1 MKDFAWITSFYCRQF
16 FRALFLVNRDKLIK
30 NLLLLLFAVIF
41 FPMVY
46 QLFKFIFRH
55 FYDAPLIGGILVSSL
70 MNTFYLSFSLL
81 ILLSSIV
88 TSISV
93 LFLSRDMDFLFSRP
107 LREGSLFAFQYL
119 KIIAGSC
126 WMVFLMSVPIFGAFG
141 SIFNLS
147 MGQYLFMLL
156 NHLPLFVIM
165 TSVGI
170 VITLLLLKS
179 FPAENVRN
187 IAIAVS
193 GIFVA
198 AFLVYFRMLQPEKL
212 TGASTEQIRQF
223 IENFRT
229 PDSLLL
235 PHGAFMHI
243 INRVTGHGVLNTLL
257 PSVIFFSVSAVCFY
271 LVIETGKKMYF
282 EAYGKKGLYT
292 KQGTLS
298 PGFRFHK
305 AGQIAN
311 QIKKDFLYLVR
322 DTAQWIQVVF
332 LFGLVVIY
340 LFNMYK
346 LPDQLFNL
354 RNVIYFLN
362 IGFIGFVMSAI
373 GARLVLPVISSE
385 GRGFWIYRSAPFAL
399 RNYVLY
405 KLVAYGLPVMAT
417 GLVVAGISLY
427 ILKADSFVV
436 FLTIFST
443 FCATLVISGVGTGFG
458 AYFADFSIKNP
469 EEMITGVAGLAYMFA
484 TFIFIGLLLWFE
496 AGAVRDYYVSTVVNE
511 KTFHP
516 EKYIPEA
523 AAIIGITLAFTILPM
538 IAGIKKLEKMEK

>member
-1 MKDFAWITSFYCRQF
+1 MKDFAWIASFYYRQF
-16 FRALFLVNRDKLIK
+16 LRGLFSVSRDKLIK
-30 NLLLLLFAVIF
+30 NLLLLVFAAVF

-55 FYDAPLIGGILVSSL
+55 FYDAPLIGGILVSKL

-93 LFLSRDMDFLFSRP
+93 LFLSRDMNFLFSRP
-107 LREGSLFAFQYL
+107 LKEGSLFAYQYL

-126 WMVFLMSVPIFGAFG
+126 WMVFLMSVPIFAAFG
-141 SIFNLS
+141 SVFNLS
-147 MGQYLFMLL
+147 GAQYAFMII
-156 NHLPLFVIM
+156 NHLPLFIIM
-165 TSVGI
+165 SSIGI
-170 VITLLLLKS
+170 TLTLLLLKV

-198 AFLVYFRMLQPEKL
+198 AFLIYFRMLQPEKL

-229 PDSLLL
+229 PDSLFL
-235 PHGAFMHI
+235 PHGAFMYI
-243 INRVTGHGVLNTLL
+243 INRTTGYGVLNVLL
-257 PSVIFFSVSAVCFY
+257 PSLVFFSVSAVCFY
-271 LVIETGKKMYF
+271 LVIAAGRTLYF
-282 EAYGKKGLYT
+282 EAYGKKGLYS
-292 KQGTLS
+292 KQGALS
-298 PGFRFHK
+298 QKFRFHR

-311 QIKKDFLYLVR
+311 QMKKDFLYLVR
-322 DTAQWIQVVF
+322 DTSQWIQVVF

-346 LPDQLFNL
+346 LPEELFNL
-354 RNVIYFLN
+354 RNIIYFLN

-373 GARLVLPVISSE
+373 GARLVLPVISNE

-405 KLVAYGLPVMAT
+405 KLAAYGLPVMAT
-417 GLVVAGISLY
+417 GLAVAGLSLY

-443 FCATLVISGVGTGFG
+443 FCTTLVIAGVGTGFG

-469 EEMITGVAGLAYMFA
+469 EEMITGVAGLSYMFV
-484 TFIFIGLLLWFE
+484 TFIFTGLVLWLE
-496 AGAVRDYYVSTVVNE
+496 AGAVRDYYMSTLVKARE
-511 KTFHP
+511 FHP
-516 EKYIPEA
+516 EKYLPQA
-523 AAIIGITLAFTILPM
+523 GLIIGLTLAFTVLPL
-538 IAGIKKLEKMEK
+538 IAGIRKLETFEK